1 MPRGLRVLPAT
12 SVLHR
17 PPAAAVRDRA
27 AEEAPRRARHYPAS
41 SFRRRE
47 SNAPRGRARA
57 PPRPAPPVIP
67 PRRTPRLPWPAGA
80 EAAPNQS
87 GLWAASRLQPKREPS
102 IARPRRH
109 GKAAAA
115 LPPARRCAFPCG
127 RASGGGAYKSTTTTV
142 LLRTWDSRA
151 RACERP
157 TPRISCSSSLLVH
170 GYSRLRSKRYSAAA
184 SAWRFCVQYFWD
196 QRTEHSSDSMHALHG
211 SGFCKGNRLLFGR
224 PAE

>member
-1 MPRGLRVLPAT
+1 V
-12 SVLHR
+12 
-17 PPAAAVRDRA
+17 PPKKPPG
-27 AEEAPRRARHYPAS
+27 APGTI
-41 SFRRRE
+41 RRRLFGAA
-47 SNAPRGRARA
+47 SQTHPVAGLA
-57 PPRPAPPVIP
+57 PRPARDP
-67 PRRTPRLPWPAGA
+67 A
-80 EAAPNQS
+80 EAYPSPTMAGRRGGRAKPKRAAP
-87 GLWAASRLQPKREPS
+87 RLQPKREPS

>member
-1 MPRGLRVLPAT
+1 MSSTARP
-12 SVLHR
+12 R
-17 PPAAAVRDRA
+17 PPSVTVPPKKPPG
-27 AEEAPRRARHYPAS
+27 APGTI
-41 SFRRRE
+41 RRRLFGAA
-47 SNAPRGRARA
+47 SQTHPVAGLA
-57 PPRPAPPVIP
+57 PRPAPPVIP